1 MLQELARNIIDIK
14 KEFNRTLKTSSIISE
29 IIPDSEKWF
38 NVEYKTIKQL
48 HNFAE
53 NNPIYQK
60 KEKIKI
66 KETEYLLYQGD
77 ITEYYLS
84 AKKYDTNYQPF
95 YPTWL
100 ITSLVLCLN
109 SRELG
114 FNEII
119 DIGSGD
125 GRIPYCGTILN
136 MKSTSI
142 ELDKELVELQK
153 KICFRTNTNF
163 DIINTDASTYNLDE
177 INVSKP
183 TILISGLPEMGE
195 MFVHHLNKTIRNSK
209 FKKTCVVFIGS
220 DTKRKYKDN
229 TEFGWGEI
237 IRKSQLKVIDRLTLP
252 THWTNYQDSNT
263 TYIFTK
269 YE

>member
-1 MLQELARNIIDIK
+1 MSQELSQKVIEVK
-14 KEFNRTLKTSSIISE
+14 EEFNRTVKTNSIITE
-29 IIPDSEKWF
+29 IIPKGKKWF
-38 NVEYKTIKQL
+38 NIEHKIIRRL

-60 KEKIKI
+60 KENITL
-66 KETEYLLYQGD
+66 KETEYVGYYGD
-77 ITEYYLS
+77 VNEYYLS
-84 AKKYDTNYQPF
+84 TKKYDTNYQPF

-100 ITSLVLCLN
+100 ISSLILCLN
-109 SRELG
+109 SRKLG

-142 ELDKELVELQK
+142 EIDKSLVELQK
-153 KICFRTNTNF
+153 DICKKTNTVFN
-163 DIINTDASTYNLDE
+163 IINADASTYNLNE
-177 INVSKP
+177 INASKP
-183 TILISGLPEMGE
+183 AILVSGLPEMGE
-195 MFVHHLNKTIRNSK
+195 MFVQHLNKTIKYSK
-209 FKKTCVVFIGS
+209 FKETCIVFIGS
-220 DTKRKYKDN
+220 DIKRRYKDN

-237 IRKSQLKVIDRLTLP
+237 IKKSKLHIIDRLTLP
-252 THWTNYQDSNT
+252 THWTNYQNNNT

-269 YE
+269 YK